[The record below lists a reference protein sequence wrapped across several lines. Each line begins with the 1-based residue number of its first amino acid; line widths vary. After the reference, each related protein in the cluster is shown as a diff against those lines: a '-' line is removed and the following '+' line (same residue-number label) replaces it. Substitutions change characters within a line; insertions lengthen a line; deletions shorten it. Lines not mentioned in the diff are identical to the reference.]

1 MNKSTT
7 IIKLSQINF
16 KYQHNLILEDINL
29 EIKKGD
35 FLGLV
40 GPNGGGKTTLIKI
53 ILGLLTPNQGQVE
66 IFGQDINKFS
76 DWSKIGYVPQKN
88 SADTFQF
95 PISVKEI
102 VALGRLSQKRFFDHL
117 NSQDQK
123 IIDQSLQDVDLL
135 THKNSLISELSGGQ
149 QQRVFIA
156 RALASQPQLLIL
168 DEPTTGVDS
177 QTQVNFYSLLRK
189 FNQKMGITIILI
201 SHDIEMIT
209 KEVTRVACINT
220 KLTCH
225 LDTADYLSSDL
236 SLVYQPNLRHIH
248 HHH

>member
-1 MNKSTT
+1 MKKNEI
-7 IIKLSQINF
+7 IIKLAKVNF
-16 KYQHNLILEDINL
+16 KYHHNLILEDINL
-29 EIKKGD
+29 EIKEGD

-53 ILGLLTPNQGQVE
+53 ILGLLTPGQGRVE
-66 IFGQDINKFS
+66 IFGQNIKHFS
-76 DWSKIGYVPQKN
+76 DWSKIGYVSQKN
-88 SADTFQF
+88 SAETFQF

-102 VALGRLSQKRFFDHL
+102 VSLGRLSQKGLFDRQ
-117 NSQDQK
+117 NKNDQQ
-123 IIDQSLQDVDLL
+123 IIRHSLEAVGLLDQQ
-135 THKNSLISELSGGQ
+135 NSLLSELSGGQ

-156 RALASQPQLLIL
+156 RALASNPQLLIL
-168 DEPTTGVDS
+168 DEPTTGVDN
-177 QTQVNFYSLLRK
+177 QTQINFYQLLRK
-189 FNQKMGITIILI
+189 FNQQLGMTIILI

-225 LDTADYLSSDL
+225 LDTANYLSSDQ
-236 SLVYQPNLRHIH
+236 SLIYQPNLKHIH